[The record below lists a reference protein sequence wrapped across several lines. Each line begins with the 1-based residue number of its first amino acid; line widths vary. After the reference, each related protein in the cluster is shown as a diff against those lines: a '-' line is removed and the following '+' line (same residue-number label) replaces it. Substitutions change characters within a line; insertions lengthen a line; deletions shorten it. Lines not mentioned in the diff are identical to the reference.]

1 MDSTCSEKLF
11 GLEIR
16 GWFLLSLPNWKLE
29 LFNWW
34 WQKRFSRVWRRFSS
48 LEWSNSCSISLDF
61 VQVRSDIYVLLSKVD
76 FQGFEKVRY
85 LEKKCFFWNLTE
97 KTLAIVV
104 EIANYLCRA
113 FLEQKQEAISFFG
126 CRAKNLRLVL
136 SNVLSNCPISFIE
149 KFFADLQTFFLELWP
164 LIWWPVLSKIYSRC
178 AEEHF
183 LEKSL
188 SSKKWFERVRTML
201 SKVQFTSVEIC
212 FGKKICHK
220 FEEKFFGWWTKVL
233 PTCRATIR
241 LEVFWGKNF

>member
-1 MDSTCSEKLF
+1 M
-11 GLEIR
+11 
-16 GWFLLSLPNWKLE
+16 
-29 LFNWW
+29 
-34 WQKRFSRVWRRFSS
+34 
-48 LEWSNSCSISLDF
+48 
-61 VQVRSDIYVLLSKVD
+61 
-76 FQGFEKVRY
+76 
-85 LEKKCFFWNLTE
+85 TE
-97 KTLAIVV
+97 KTWAIVV

-136 SNVLSNCPISFIE
+136 SNVLSNCPNSFVETIFE
-149 KFFADLQTFFLELWP
+149 GLVFILELWLYTWR
-164 LIWWPVLSKIYSRC
+164 LILSKLHFMC

-183 LEKSL
+183 VEKNL
-188 SSKKWFERVRTML
+188 SSKNLFEKVRTML
-201 SKVQFTSVEIC
+201 SKVHFTSVEIC